1 MNKQKTPFLRVVKRD
16 SINKKKLIF
25 IYFSAIIS
33 ALSIGA
39 ILLLSLD
46 VNPIEFYRDML
57 TVGMINNPNPLKCIE
72 NLIKLFV
79 PLLITS
85 VALSMS
91 FKMRFWNIG
100 GEGQFIVGAIA
111 ASTIAY
117 KMGNSIPSFF
127 LLILMAV
134 CGMLAAGIYGG
145 LVAVLKVKFGTNET
159 LITLML
165 NYVALYLL
173 FYLGETKADWNFF
186 LNPESMRPLFAPF
199 PAAAAM
205 PIIKIGDFSLN
216 ISLIIAL
223 LICVLVYIYLK
234 YTKHGYEISVVG
246 DSAGTA
252 QYAGMKVNKIVVRT
266 MFISAALIGLS
277 GTFYVSTSSILST
290 SVTNNVGWNG
300 IIVAWLSKLNT
311 FGIIATTLLI
321 SILQYGCQNASV
333 QFSGLDSHFADLLQG
348 IILFSV
354 LIADFL
360 IRFRV
365 IARKNKESEA

>member
-290 SVTNNVGWNG
+290 SVTN
-300 IIVAWLSKLNT
+300 
-311 FGIIATTLLI
+311 
-321 SILQYGCQNASV
+321 
-333 QFSGLDSHFADLLQG
+333 
-348 IILFSV
+348 
-354 LIADFL
+354 
-360 IRFRV
+360 
-365 IARKNKESEA
+365 